1 MNLRKA
7 ARGRQCQVR
16 LAGVCNHDEST
27 VVLAHYRLA
36 GLSGMGMKSPDPI
49 GARLWRREWV
59 VYRFE
64 TEGHR
69 LAMNR
74 RRLCAASSVGTGQVP

>member
-1 MNLRKA
+1 MLDA
-7 ARGRQCQVR
+7 ARAIGCRP
-16 LAGVCNHDEST
+16 LA
-27 VVLAHYRLA
+27 LARAVKRA
-36 GLSGMGMKSPDPI
+36 GIYDPV

-64 TEGHR
+64 TEGQR

-74 RRLCAASSVGTGQVP
+74 RLLCTGTSVADVHSDAR

>member
-1 MNLRKA
+1 MTTDLLPLLDA
-7 ARGRQCQVR
+7 ARAIGCRPLT
-16 LAGVCNHDEST
+16 LARAVK
-27 VVLAHYRLA
+27 RA
-36 GLSGMGMKSPDPI
+36 GLYDPI

-64 TEGHR
+64 TEGQR

-74 RRLCAASSVGTGQVP
+74 RRLCAASSVRTVQP